1 MNANDRVKAIRQANK
16 MNQKEFADMLG
27 MTQSNV
33 SIMERTGNT
42 VTEQNIKAICTTF
55 NVREEWLREGKGEM
69 FLSSKETLINR
80 LKNELHLNDT
90 EIAILNIYAEL
101 PQEDRDSIIKFA
113 QRASTLFIAAQSAPP
128 AEEPYTEEELAIY
141 EKVRAAKEKERGM
154 SSGSTIGESA

>member
-1 MNANDRVKAIRQANK
+1 MSINDRIRALRK
-16 MNQKEFADMLG
+16 SLKENQKDFGLRIGLG
-27 MTQSNV
+27 QGAV
-33 SIMERTGNT
+33 SWLEQEGNGVTG
-42 VTEQNIKAICTTF
+42 QNIKAICTTF

-141 EKVRAAKEKERGM
+141 EKVRAVKEKERGM